1 MILISSYNTY
11 ENIQKIE
18 NMWTIRT
25 KIADLPV
32 AFI

>member
-11 ENIQKIE
+11 ENIQRIE
-18 NMWTIRT
+18 NIWAIKT